1 MPCTFAKQ
9 DWSIVSMS
17 VVPLSQFR
25 AFPLEQRGES
35 TCFWNSFANNIPRRT
50 NLTNLTSPRTSL
62 TKPRKMATLK
72 MLGNGCE
79 VTVPL
84 LLSQGGES
92 ILKH

>member
-1 MPCTFAKQ
+1 MPCTSVKQ
-9 DWSIVSMS
+9 DWSIASMS

-25 AFPLEQRGES
+25 PFPLEQSGEV
-35 TCFWNSFANNIPRRT
+35 TCFRNSFANNIPRRT
-50 NLTNLTSPRTSL
+50 NLMNLISPRTSL
-62 TKPRKMATLK
+62 IKLRKMATLK

-84 LLSQGGES
+84 WLLREGKS